1 MSFFSSALNFGTSL
15 VGAFGGGGGDGGGN
29 RAVANTVTQ
38 SGLATRASIREGF
51 ATQSKAKSL
60 LNASANARKRQQDGI
75 TNRDRGGSGFKSAN
89 KTGPGQSVRA
99 VDSTEINRSIA
110 QIYKEAAAQQARKAG
125 SEDADREFRDRLM
138 TSLKSANA

>member
-15 VGAFGGGGGDGGGN
+15 VGAFSGGGGDGKGN
-29 RAVANTVTQ
+29 KALANTLTQ
-38 SGLATRASIREGF
+38 SDRATRASIREGF
-51 ATQSKAKSL
+51 TAQRARSL
-60 LNASANARKRQQDGI
+60 LESSIKKGTSDQNRI
-75 TNRDRGGSGFKSAN
+75 TGRDRGGSGFKSAN

-110 QIYKEAAAQQARKAG
+110 QIYKEAAAQQARKSG